1 MFLAIHFEIRELY
14 HYFIS
19 FFQQFKTNCSF
30 LLTLYRKQ
38 IGNWWNKN
46 MNQLKLIN
54 SGLQS
59 TVKIRK
65 IMKATETLWK
75 KTMLRYNPTYSALK
89 QYLSH
94 HFFLI
99 SRLDWGKVGIK
110 NFFFL
115 GGENFYFVW
124 KIAI

>member
-59 TVKIRK
+59 MYSQNKKNHEGNWDVVK
-65 IMKATETLWK
+65 K

-94 HFFLI
+94 HLCLI

-110 NFFFL
+110 NFFFW
-115 GGENFYFVW
+115 VA
-124 KIAI
+124 KIFILFGK